1 MLTNRSSAGKPKS
14 PPSRRE
20 REKGGATARDKVVAK
35 GRASPL
41 LGMSFTIG
49 ARFGD
54 LSPVASFVAVQSS
67 QRKSVGPDPAHLLIE
82 ILAKVGYVKNASAIV
97 QVRINQV
104 FPQALEH
111 R

>member
-1 MLTNRSSAGKPKS
+1 
-14 PPSRRE
+14 
-20 REKGGATARDKVVAK
+20 
-35 GRASPL
+35 
-41 LGMSFTIG
+41 MSFPIVTRL
-49 ARFGD
+49 AD
-54 LSPVASFVAVQSS
+54 VLPVTLVVAVQSS